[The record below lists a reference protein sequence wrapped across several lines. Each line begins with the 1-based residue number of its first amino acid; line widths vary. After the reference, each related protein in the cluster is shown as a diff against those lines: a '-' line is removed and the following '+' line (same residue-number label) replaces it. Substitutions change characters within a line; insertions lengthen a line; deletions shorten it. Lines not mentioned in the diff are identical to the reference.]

1 MASSNATSTPLS
13 SRIYPWTSDIGDL
26 KVRFRLMRTD
36 DRDAILAFTRELPE
50 RDLLFLRTDITRG
63 EVVDV
68 WIRRI
73 EEEQEVTVLAEEI
86 ENPATETEDASANA
100 TIVGFCSLHLS
111 DILWTRHLGEIHL
124 LVSSNYR
131 GKGLGGQLARQVFNL
146 AQGYELHKLI
156 AQMMST
162 QRTSQSLFHHLGFI
176 PEAMLHDW
184 VIDRNGRTH
193 DLIVMS
199 REVDDDELHG

>member
-1 MASSNATSTPLS
+1 MESSNTTSTPPS
-13 SRIYPWTSDIGDL
+13 SRVYPWTSEIGDL
-26 KVRFRLMRTD
+26 KVRFRLMRTE
-36 DRDAILAFTRELPE
+36 DREAILAFTRELPE
-50 RDLLFLRTDITRG
+50 RDLLFLRTDITRA
-63 EVVDV
+63 EVVDA
-68 WIRRI
+68 WIRRV
-73 EEEQEVTVLAEEI
+73 EQGHEVTVLAEEI
-86 ENPATETEDASANA
+86 PNPTTESGTT

-111 DILWTRHLGEIHL
+111 NILWTRHLGEIHL
-124 LVSSNYR
+124 LVSSTCR

-146 AQGYELHKLI
+146 AQGYKLHKLV

-162 QRTSQSLFHHLGFI
+162 QRTSESLFHHLGFI

-199 REVDDDELHG
+199 REVDDDELQG